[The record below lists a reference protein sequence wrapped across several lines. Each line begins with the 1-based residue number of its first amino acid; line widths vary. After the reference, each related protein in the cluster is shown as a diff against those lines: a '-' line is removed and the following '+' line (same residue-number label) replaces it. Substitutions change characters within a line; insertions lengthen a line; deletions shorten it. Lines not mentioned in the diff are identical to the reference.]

1 MSNEKEEYKGLV
13 LCDLCGKEIPA
24 DKIQEHLE
32 KEHPSIPSEEVE
44 IQPQPSRFSCPYCEE
59 KFSDFQTFSKHLW
72 DKHPEEQRKKISEGR
87 RKQLKEKREGEVK
100 EILEGTIGIEKPPPI
115 ELPSE
120 KEEEI
125 KDPKQLVAL
134 LGREGLNRLKRK
146 TLEEELNSAPG
157 ITPEKRKWVLRKW
170 DRNPSIRD
178 DPRSLF
184 HVMVYE
190 AAIPERIATS
200 ILQDVFSLEQ
210 EYANELLMA
219 GSQPII
225 FGGITPERREFLT
238 QFQTTYQQPQL
249 SYQPSYTYQPQY
261 RPQPYG
267 PTPPQPPIQ
276 QPFEYLQYPYMQPIP
291 KETITKEDIIK
302 TVKEVLREEK
312 ERSKLDM
319 LGEEVNELRA
329 QLSSLIQR
337 IEEGK
342 IGKKEEEREKYT
354 KELKEIEE
362 RLRKEIE
369 KREEMI
375 DELRKEMSDKERQA
389 LLERIEK
396 QEETIKELAKKLES
410 YRSATGYQTDS
421 YRLIGQ
427 SLEKAVEVVKEKAPL
442 ESVARMI
449 FGEKVPPKSPAQTKE
464 SKDILTRLEAEGLV
478 KEE

>member
-1 MSNEKEEYKGLV
+1 MSNEKEYKGTV

-32 KEHPSIPSEEVE
+32 REHPSIPSEEVE
-44 IQPQPSRFSCPYCEE
+44 IPPQPSRFSCPYCEE

-72 DKHPEEQRKKISEGR
+72 SKHPEEQKKKIAEGR
-87 RKQLKEKREGEVK
+87 RKQLEREEERERK
-100 EILEGTIGIEKPPPI
+100 EILEGTIGVETPPPI

-120 KEEEI
+120 KGEEI

-134 LGREGLNRLKRK
+134 LGREGLNKLKRK
-146 TLEEELNSAPG
+146 TLEDELNTAPG
-157 ITPEKRKWVLRKW
+157 ISPDKRKWVLRKW
-170 DRNPSIRD
+170 DKNPSIRD

-210 EYANELLMA
+210 EYANELYMS
-219 GSQPII
+219 GNQPII
-225 FGGITPERREFLT
+225 FGGITPERREYFFA
-238 QFQTTYQQPQL
+238 QYPQPQQP
-249 SYQPSYTYQPQY
+249 YQPSYTYQPQY

-276 QPFEYLQYPYMQPIP
+276 SDLYPYITPIP
-291 KETITKEDIIK
+291 RETLTKEDIVK

-319 LGEEVNELRA
+319 LGEEVSDLRA
-329 QLSSLIQR
+329 QLINLIQR
-337 IEEGK
+337 IESGEIK
-342 IGKKEEEREKYT
+342 GKKEEERERYT

-375 DELRKEMSDKERQA
+375 DELRREMSDKERQA
-389 LLERIEK
+389 LINRIEK
-396 QEETIKELAKKLES
+396 QDETIKELSKKLES
-410 YRSATGYQTDS
+410 FRSTTGYQTDS

-427 SLEKAVEVVKEKAPL
+427 SLEKAVEVVKDKAPL

-449 FGEKVPPKSPAQTKE
+449 FGEKVPPKSPVQTKE
-464 SKDILTRLEAEGLV
+464 SKDILTKLEAEGLV